1 MTSPSPPASP
11 AIRTDRLALVYR
23 RFPWSHGRTALAE
36 VTFEVASGE
45 LHLLAGANG
54 AGKSTLLLLLAG
66 LLAPSSGSAEVLGAP
81 AGSPAIRRRV
91 AWLPEASETTSR
103 LTAREA
109 ALLQGALYG
118 LARADGR
125 ERAAQALRDVG
136 LERLADRS
144 LHTLSKGERRRAALA
159 QALVSDPDLL
169 LLDEPLDGVDPESSE
184 LLLDLLARRCAAGK
198 SVLLSTHVLLDGR
211 RAAQRL
217 TVLDAGRVVASGP
230 PAELL
235 RRPEGGE
242 PLTFAELLRRRRGGG

>member
-1 MTSPSPPASP
+1 LD
-11 AIRTDRLALVYR
+11 AIRADQLALVYR
-23 RFPWSHGRTALAE
+23 RFPWSRGRTALAD
-36 VTFEVASGE
+36 VSLRVAAGE

-54 AGKSTLLLLLAG
+54 AGKSTLLMLLAG
-66 LLAPSSGSAEVLGAP
+66 VLAPSGGTAEVLGAAP
-81 AGSPAIRRRV
+81 GSDGVRRRI

-109 ALLQGALYG
+109 ARLQGALYG
-118 LARADGR
+118 LSSATGR
-125 ERAAQALRDVG
+125 QRAAQCLREVG
-136 LERLADRS
+136 LDALADRS

-159 QALVSDPDLL
+159 QVLVSDPDLL
-169 LLDEPLDGVDPESSE
+169 LLDEPLDGVDPESAE
-184 LLLDLLARRCAAGK
+184 LLLELLARRAAAGK
-198 SVLLSTHVLLDGR
+198 TVLLATHVLLDGR

-242 PLTFAELLRRRRGGG
+242 PLSFAELLRRRRGGG